1 MSRSLSGIRVVDMG
15 RIVSAPWGAQ
25 TLGDLGADVIK
36 VERPGRG
43 DEMRAYG
50 PAFVNDADGN
60 PTSDSGNYLCSNR
73 NKRSLTC
80 DISKPEGQEIIRRL
94 VAQSDVLI
102 ENYKVGDLARYGL
115 DYESLRVINPDLI
128 YCSITGFGQSG
139 PYAKQPGYDAVFQG
153 MSGMMS
159 VTGEPNGEPQRVG
172 VYVIDEMTGLYAAIA
187 ILAALRHRDSS
198 RAKGEAGGQYID
210 LALLDVGVAAMAP
223 RNVEWTLGGKLPER
237 LGTASPGSAPAQVF
251 QCADGYLNIQAG
263 AEPDYRKLC
272 DALGLPEIKE
282 DPRFASR
289 MERVNNQELL
299 ISLLQERIGQRTVQS
314 LYDDLVAR
322 GVVASPIY
330 RADQM
335 VEDPQVKHRGLLV
348 EAPHPTAGSVTLFAS
363 PIRMSETPVDHYV
376 APPTI
381 GQHSDEVLREL
392 LGYAEAEVVAL
403 KAAGAI

>member
-43 DEMRAYG
+43 DDMRAYG

-73 NKRSLTC
+73 NKRSVTC
-80 DISKPEGQEIIRRL
+80 DISKPEGQEIVRRL

-172 VYVIDEMTGLYAAIA
+172 VYVIDEMTGLYAVIA
-187 ILAALRHRDSS
+187 ILAALRHRDGS

-299 ISLLQERIGQRTVQS
+299 ISLLQERIGQRSVQS

-363 PIRMSETPVDHYV
+363 PIRMSETPVDRYV
-376 APPTI
+376 APPTL

-392 LGYAEAEVVAL
+392 LGYTEAEVVAL